1 MLLIQVEVKYSSS
14 VMIYRK
20 CRTTTVF
27 ESTYQ
32 IELNNGSLIIPRK
45 TLNCLLQLVLSLKI
59 EMQAII
65 HVNCIDILLSSRNSP
80 SCISSLSSSIHS
92 ANNNE
97 SFNKF
102 IISPIRVWLVLKC
115 CYLAYN
121 LQIHSKILASCKDQT
136 ELSFQWPLSRRLRYE
151 EHPWYTP

>member
-102 IISPIRVWLVLKC
+102 IISPIRV
-115 CYLAYN
+115 
-121 LQIHSKILASCKDQT
+121 
-136 ELSFQWPLSRRLRYE
+136 
-151 EHPWYTP
+151 